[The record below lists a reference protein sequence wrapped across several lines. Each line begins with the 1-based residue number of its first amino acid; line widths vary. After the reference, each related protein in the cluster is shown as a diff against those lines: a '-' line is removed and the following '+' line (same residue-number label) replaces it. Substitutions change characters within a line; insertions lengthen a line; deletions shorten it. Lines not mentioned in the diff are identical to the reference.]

1 MGALPGRT
9 AARELTQS
17 IGRASSPRLPLP
29 RGCRFL
35 LPDSR
40 FVHGGHRSLHRLP
53 CRLGWTCQDKDT
65 KKVRKI
71 AVSAFSLYRSG
82 VYYNYLGLVEEQ
94 DEATGIVG
102 AERTDETKHHRWPP
116 GERG

>member
-1 MGALPGRT
+1 M
-9 AARELTQS
+9 QS

-40 FVHGGHRSLHRLP
+40 FVHGGHRLRHRFLTG
-53 CRLGWTCQDKDT
+53 RGGRAMVMTQ
-65 KKVRKI
+65 KKVQRF
-71 AVSAFSLYRSG
+71 AVSAFSLCRSG
-82 VYYNYLGLVEEQ
+82 VYYSYLGLVEEQ

-102 AERTDETKHHRWPP
+102 AERTDETKHHRLPP
-116 GERG
+116 GEWG